1 MLYVKTPVLNGIVP
15 YTYFSSD
22 SKSLHITVKIID
34 FALKQP
40 SPFSSFFLGM
50 VISLESTEKFSSN
63 ILANLE
69 MEMKVKAVK
78 VDREIQDQMKKVEKR
93 NKGRNQRT
101 SMLRLM
107 MRKKR
112 K

>member
-1 MLYVKTPVLNGIVP
+1 MVI
-15 YTYFSSD
+15 
-22 SKSLHITVKIID
+22 IID
-34 FALKQP
+34 FPLKQP

-50 VISLESTEKFSSN
+50 AISLESTEKFSSN

-69 MEMKVKAVK
+69 MEMKVRAVK
-78 VDREIQDQMKKVEKR
+78 VDREIQDQMKEVEKR
-93 NKGRNQRT
+93 NKGRNQRA

-107 MRKKR
+107 MRNLKR

>member
-1 MLYVKTPVLNGIVP
+1 
-15 YTYFSSD
+15 
-22 SKSLHITVKIID
+22 
-34 FALKQP
+34 
-40 SPFSSFFLGM
+40 M

>member
-1 MLYVKTPVLNGIVP
+1 
-15 YTYFSSD
+15 
-22 SKSLHITVKIID
+22 
-34 FALKQP
+34 
-40 SPFSSFFLGM
+40 M

-78 VDREIQDQMKKVEKR
+78 VDREIQDQMKDVEKR

-101 SMLRLM
+101 SMLRLA

>member
-1 MLYVKTPVLNGIVP
+1 MKTPVLNGIVP
-15 YTYFSSD
+15 YTYFSLD
-22 SKSLHITVKIID
+22 SKSLHIMVIIID
-34 FALKQP
+34 FPLKQL

-50 VISLESTEKFSSN
+50 AISLESTEKFSSN

-69 MEMKVKAVK
+69 MEMKVRAVK
-78 VDREIQDQMKKVEKR
+78 VDREIQDQMKEVEKR
-93 NKGRNQRT
+93 NKGRNQRA

-107 MRKKR
+107 MRNVKR